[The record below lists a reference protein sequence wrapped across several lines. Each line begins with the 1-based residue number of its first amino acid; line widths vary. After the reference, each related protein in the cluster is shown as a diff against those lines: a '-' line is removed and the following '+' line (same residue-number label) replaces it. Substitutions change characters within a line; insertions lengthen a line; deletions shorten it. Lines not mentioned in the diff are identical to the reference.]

1 MRRFA
6 AMRARTGTLIY
17 DHLALGVVET
27 VQSAGILGK
36 CAFPCNR
43 HGKKKG
49 IEAGIIE
56 PLAEVASGRDYDTFL
71 ALGNCCEPRGA
82 VAALL
87 LALPTAQYDH
97 MPRETLET
105 LCNGLQVG
113 GTFGYNER
121 PASSARKRSSKIRS
135 LRTSSSTIS

>member
-6 AMRARTGTLIY
+6 AMRARAGTLIY

-36 CAFPCNR
+36 CAFPSNW

-71 ALGNCCEPRGA
+71 ALGNCCEPRGD
-82 VAALL
+82 V

-97 MPRETLET
+97 MPRKTFDI
-105 LCNGLQVG
+105 LQWSPSGRYV
-113 GTFGYNER
+113 R
-121 PASSARKRSSKIRS
+121 
-135 LRTSSSTIS
+135 L